1 LNVFG
6 RGFDSRRLQNS
17 FMRLC
22 RRRRNI
28 RSIVPSVFLL
38 LLAVLSPALT
48 KNLLKVSARTLP
60 GGSRVDIESSFPL
73 TFSLEQNGSFLFVH
87 IQTKSSFQIQQ
98 GRIESGFIKSFGWSK
113 GSEGYTLV
121 IEIQSAAFRHEAT
134 TRSDLHQISIALS
147 AAEANQPVA
156 SAPPA
161 DSKGK
166 SQEIKTQEIQSPS
179 VKELEEKKAEEKKAI
194 EPPVQPPVQ
203 PEPEAPSPEKV
214 AALPFPSKKIKTI
227 VIDPGH
233 GGLETGAKGKFGAL
247 EKDVTLVISQKLKA
261 LIERNLACRVVL
273 ARDKD
278 VDVSLDS
285 RAAIANNNKADL
297 FISVHANGS
306 YQKKAHGSETFFLS
320 AIAPDEETRKLAYM
334 ENNSRELEGRI
345 EKEEQDEVKLILWDL
360 AQTAY
365 LKESGRLA
373 EIIQNDLNDL
383 LGTANRGVKQAP
395 FKVLAAVACPAVLV
409 EVAFISNPEEEK
421 ELVDEGFQNRV
432 AEAIYRGL
440 QSYLKLYPRG

>member
-1 LNVFG
+1 MNVFG
-6 RGFDSRRLQNS
+6 RGFDSRRLQNI
-17 FMRLC
+17 FMRLG
-22 RRRRNI
+22 RKRKSV
-28 RSIVPSVFLL
+28 RSIAPFIFLL
-38 LLAVLSPALT
+38 LLVVFSPALT
-48 KNLLKVSARTLP
+48 KNLLKISGLNLP

-98 GRIESGFIKSFGWSK
+98 GRIESGFIKSSGWSK

-121 IEIQSAAFRHEAT
+121 IETQSASFRHEAT
-134 TRSDLHQISIALS
+134 TRSDLLQVSIVLS
-147 AAEANQPVA
+147 GADGNQPAA
-156 SAPPA
+156 SVPPA
-161 DSKGK
+161 DSNVE
-166 SQEIKTQEIQSPS
+166 SQEVKTQEIQSPAQ
-179 VKELEEKKAEEKKAI
+179 EPEEKKAEVKKAT
-194 EPPVQPPVQ
+194 EPPVRPPVQ
-203 PEPEAPSPEKV
+203 PEATAPFPEKA
-214 AALPFPSKKIKTI
+214 AALSFASKKIKTI

-320 AIAPDEETRKLAYM
+320 AVAPDEETRKLAYM
-334 ENNSRELEGRI
+334 ENNSHELEGRI

-365 LKESGRLA
+365 LKESSRLA

-383 LGTANRGVKQAP
+383 LGTANRGIKQAP
-395 FKVLAAVACPAVLV
+395 FKVLTAVACPAVLV

-421 ELVDEGFQNRV
+421 KLVDEGFQNRV
-432 AEAIYRGL
+432 AEAIFRGL